1 MSPPEAPPPR
11 RATIRAKLAYRLY
24 LATMRG
30 ESMVWIRVRR
40 RLLDAMLGRRHQ
52 ALNVFANVYIEN
64 YEGLRIGDH
73 VSINRDSN
81 ISAGGGLTIG
91 DYVAIGHAT
100 SILTAN
106 HGFSDP
112 DVPIK
117 YQPVTQAPVAIG
129 RNVWVGAKVIIL
141 PGVSIAEGTVLAA
154 GAVLTQSVRE
164 PNTIVGGIPA
174 RRLKSRLG

>member
-1 MSPPEAPPPR
+1 
-11 RATIRAKLAYRLY
+11 
-24 LATMRG
+24 
-30 ESMVWIRVRR
+30 
-40 RLLDAMLGRRHQ
+40 MLGRRHRQ
-52 ALNVFANVYIEN
+52 LNIFPNVYIEN

-73 VSINRDSN
+73 VSINRDTN

-100 SILTAN
+100 SILTGN
-106 HGFSDP
+106 HGFADP

-117 YQPVTQAPVAIG
+117 YQPVTQAPVVIG
-129 RNVWVGAKVIIL
+129 PNVWVGAKVTIL

-154 GAVLTQSVRE
+154 GAVLTQSVRD
-164 PNTIVGGIPA
+164 PDTIVGGVPA